1 MYTTLLD
8 VKNYIGI
15 AHDNDSD
22 DTLLTD
28 MINRAQKTID
38 SYCLRTF
45 EASTNTVRYFDAVK
59 DVTGRLLKLDRDL
72 CAIATITNGNG
83 TTVTSTQY
91 ITQPKSET
99 PYYGIL
105 LLASSGINWQWNND
119 PEGAIAVSG
128 KWAFSTS
135 APSDIVH
142 ACIRLTA
149 FFYRSKDAQVF
160 DQTAF
165 SELGAIRMNR
175 KLPSDILELLAPYR
189 RAVSI

>member
-8 VKNYIGI
+8 AKNYIGI
-15 AHDNDSD
+15 AHDNDAD

-28 MINRAQKTID
+28 MINRSQKTID

-45 EASTNTVRYFDAVK
+45 EASSNVVRYFNAIS

-72 CAIATITNGNG
+72 CAINTITNGNG
-83 TTVTSTQY
+83 VIVTSGQY
-91 ITQPKSET
+91 ITQPRNET
-99 PYYGIL
+99 PYHGIL
-105 LLASSGINWQWNND
+105 LLASSGINWQWQD
-119 PEGAIAVSG
+119 DSEAAIAISG
-128 KWAFSTS
+128 KWAFSVS

-175 KLPSDILELLAPYR
+175 KLPSDILELLVPYR